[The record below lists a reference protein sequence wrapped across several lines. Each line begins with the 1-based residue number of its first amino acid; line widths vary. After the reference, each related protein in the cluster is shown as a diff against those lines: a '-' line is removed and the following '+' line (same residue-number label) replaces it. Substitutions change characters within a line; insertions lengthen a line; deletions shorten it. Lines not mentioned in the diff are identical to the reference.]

1 MRSKNLILKCSGI
14 VIQPL
19 AADAVK
25 ASIRMTAPWD
35 FSKESL
41 TYKIILVASALR
53 TSVKVVL
60 ASPIM
65 LFVLNSAAPVSVIS
79 AQSAR
84 SWRPVLAVTIICV
97 QFASFKINAIVM
109 FALTPLFAIPVT
121 RTISAV
127 IVRKAGVMIATIT
140 ITHVAFS
147 ARKFAVMIALG
158 RRE

>member
-1 MRSKNLILKCSGI
+1 MTFLNVILKCSGI
-14 VIQPL
+14 VIQLL
-19 AADAVK
+19 ATDAVK
-25 ASIRMTAPWD
+25 ALIRMTAPCD

-41 TYKIILVASALR
+41 TYKIILVASVLR

-97 QFASFKINAIVM
+97 QFASFKINVLVM
-109 FALTPLFAIPVT
+109 FALTPLFAILVT

-127 IVRKAGVMIATIT
+127 IVRKAGVMIVMAPIT
-140 ITHVAFS
+140 LVAFS
-147 ARKFAVMIALG
+147 ARKFAVTSAPG